1 MQKAVE
7 GVREKEGEIDRKRV
21 RESERD
27 SKREG
32 GMREKE
38 KGREKERESERLRQ
52 RVRDD
57 SIRVLLKRKKKIEI
71 RN

>member
-1 MQKAVE
+1 
-7 GVREKEGEIDRKRV
+7 
-21 RESERD
+21 
-27 SKREG
+27 
-32 GMREKE
+32 MREKE